1 MYVDHNGKV
10 YLPYLHDWS
19 PASSDLVGLI
29 QVMAIVFGE
38 HPPLYSKPKQ
48 ETTTPYPS
56 GGYGM
61 PQPNAQPSAFG
72 GSYPMTSN
80 FPPYPPYPNANPS
93 SQPPYPTSGFGMQ
106 NPSPY
111 NPQPQQQN
119 TNTGTIGE
127 EHIKASLISAI
138 EDKMRRRIQEKVNQC
153 QAEIQTLKRTKQEL
167 TDGQTKL
174 TELISKLERDE
185 FELKK
190 NIQLLKDKDTEL
202 TKSLDT
208 LEENDQIDVDEAV
221 TTTAPLYKQ

>member
-19 PASSDLVGLI
+19 PTTSDLVSLI
-29 QVMAIVFGE
+29 QVMAVTFGD

-48 ETTTPYPS
+48 DTSTPYPQQ
-56 GGYGM
+56 GGFM
-61 PQPNAQPSAFG
+61 PQPNAQPSNFG
-72 GSYPMTSN
+72 GGYPMNSN
-80 FPPYPPYPNANPS
+80 FPPYPSYPNANPS
-93 SQPPYPTSGFGMQ
+93 AQPPYPTTGFGMQ

-111 NPQPQQQN
+111 NPTPPQ
-119 TNTGTIGE
+119 NTGTIGE

-167 TDGQTKL
+167 SDGQIKL

-185 FELKK
+185 IELKK
-190 NIQLLKDKDTEL
+190 NIQLLRDKDVEL
-202 TKSLDT
+202 TKSLET